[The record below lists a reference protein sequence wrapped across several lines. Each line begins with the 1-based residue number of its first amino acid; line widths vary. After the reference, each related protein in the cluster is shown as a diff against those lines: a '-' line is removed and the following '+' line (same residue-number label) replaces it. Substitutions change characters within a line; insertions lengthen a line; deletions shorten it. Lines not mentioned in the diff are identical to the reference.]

1 MGTMMFGQE
10 GYHETQKDV
19 CMCVEIEDMHDHYT
33 ALVTSF
39 YEKHAPEKAANAPE
53 LMESFLS
60 KHKEVV
66 GAQPAYKYSKLYYS
80 LHKKY
85 GDDAIVPLKRGKKA
99 GSKMEL

>member
-19 CMCVEIEDMHDHYT
+19 CMCVEASDIPEHYRT
-33 ALVTSF
+33 LVDSF
-39 YEKHAPEKAANAPE
+39 YNTYAPEKASNAPE
-53 LMESFLS
+53 LMQSFLS
-60 KHKEVV
+60 KHKEVA

-85 GDDAIVPLKRGKKA
+85 GDAIVRLKGKGA
-99 GSKMEL
+99 AANQMEL